1 MHFGGHST
9 LLIEIDGV
17 KVLTDPLFRE
27 WLLHIKRHAPA
38 IDMAVFGQPDVIL
51 ISHSHLDHLDKQ
63 SLQRLDR
70 GAHVIAPSDTV
81 KIIRRLRFEHI
92 TAVKPG
98 DTIETHG
105 LKVITVPA
113 IHGGGRLPWSA
124 EGDMLGFIVESG
136 RPAGNATVGSAT
148 DPGTPDDGLGA
159 AHQSFYFAGDTDL
172 YPAMDQL
179 AKLTHSGIDLAL
191 LPVWG
196 WGPKVGEGHLDP
208 TSAAEAAKLVNARVT
223 VPIHWGGYF
232 PFGLKRTHGRLLSTP
247 PHEFAAIV
255 ERMSLP
261 TEVRIVDPGKSISLL
276 PGKGRSTA
284 IVESIQQ

>member
-1 MHFGGHST
+1 MHLHFAGHST

-70 GAHVIAPSDTV
+70 DAQVIAPGDTV
-81 KIIRRLRFEHI
+81 KIIRRLGFQHI

-136 RPAGNATVGSAT
+136 WPAG
-148 DPGTPDDGLGA
+148 GA
-159 AHQSFYFAGDTDL
+159 ADRSAADGGLSAAPHSFYFAGDTDL
-172 YPAMDQL
+172 FPAMNQL

-232 PFGLKRTHGRLLSTP
+232 PFGLKRTHGRLLSSP
-247 PHEFAAIV
+247 PREFATIV

-261 TEVRIVDPGKSISLL
+261 TEVRIVDPGTAISLP
-276 PGKGRSTA
+276 PGEGRSTA
-284 IVESIQQ
+284 TVESIQQ

>member
-1 MHFGGHST
+1 MHIHFGGHST

-81 KIIRRLRFEHI
+81 KIIRRLGFQHI

-136 RPAGNATVGSAT
+136 LAGSAK
-148 DPGTPDDGLGA
+148 DGSALDDGLGA
-159 AHQSFYFAGDTDL
+159 APQSFYFAGDTDL

-179 AKLTHSGIDLAL
+179 AKLTQSGIDLAL

-208 TSAAEAAKLVNARVT
+208 TSAAEAAKLVNAWVT

-247 PHEFAAIV
+247 PREFAMIV

-261 TEVRIVDPGKSISLL
+261 TKVRIVDPGKSISLDR
-276 PGKGRSTA
+276 GEGRTTA
-284 IVESIQQ
+284 DVESKLP